1 MPLILQPSVLSL
13 AAASDASRFPRA
25 CPGTVRTS
33 SKAPKIYEYVIV
45 ACVRWSYTMGF
56 PLQPHQMSSSPVS
69 ILWGL
74 LGDRRKPR
82 SWNLVSLEQCANLLA
97 DAANGLAFLSAWQ
110 RWRGADLVPTARQ
123 VKPEELGRALSSLS
137 IFNVYSRERSAY
149 HLVGAVH
156 ENLMGENPTG
166 DDISTK
172 TAKIDLDRRLERLWY
187 AASAPCGDSG
197 GCSLCSAKWL

>member
-1 MPLILQPSVLSL
+1 
-13 AAASDASRFPRA
+13 
-25 CPGTVRTS
+25 
-33 SKAPKIYEYVIV
+33 
-45 ACVRWSYTMGF
+45 
-56 PLQPHQMSSSPVS
+56 
-69 ILWGL
+69 
-74 LGDRRKPR
+74 
-82 SWNLVSLEQCANLLA
+82 LVSLEQCANLLA

-187 AASAPCGDSG
+187 AASAPCGIVADVVYVRRSGYKGVARRLFLPVMPSSIDGPMTLYTSVDSHGEEPAYDEPAVFAKPVQEFTYVDIG
-197 GCSLCSAKWL
+197 GGAPKDRSFQPVGDRLGEVQPLV